1 MMNLMYVYRMSNN
14 DENNMKNRNTNK
26 TDSHALRVLINEAK
40 SDMAIA
46 QAANDV
52 DTVEGLVLH
61 IEELEQDFN
70 DVQSKEDGEREA
82 REQE

>member
-1 MMNLMYVYRMSNN
+1 MNLMYVYRMSNN